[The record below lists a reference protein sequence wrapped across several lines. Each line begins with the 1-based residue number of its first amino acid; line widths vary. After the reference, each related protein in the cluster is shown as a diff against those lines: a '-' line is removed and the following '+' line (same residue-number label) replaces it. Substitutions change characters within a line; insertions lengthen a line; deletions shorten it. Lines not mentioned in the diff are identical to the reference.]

1 MFNGNNIEVKPTIEN
16 ENNIATT
23 NYFNINVN
31 FLKNLNVKINMA
43 NLKDMMNEDDDT
55 MPAPVTESEI
65 KFNNQVFD
73 VNSDHWNQI
82 FEKDPTPEKLFETY
96 LDSFENFLGTGL
108 YLFVAD
114 VRDGKHEFME
124 FQYEPGNAVGEPEA
138 CLTNKDVV
146 ALQKELNANQP
157 ELMFWMNFN
166 EWAEEMYYSNFADPT
181 NFLPDSP

>member
-82 FEKDPTPEKLFETY
+82 FEEDPTPEKLFETY

-146 ALQKELNANQP
+146 VL
-157 ELMFWMNFN
+157 
-166 EWAEEMYYSNFADPT
+166 
-181 NFLPDSP
+181 

>member
-16 ENNIATT
+16 ENNITTT

-43 NLKDMMNEDDDT
+43 NLKDMMHEDDDT
-55 MPAPVTESEI
+55 VPAPVTESEI

-82 FEKDPTPEKLFETY
+82 FEEDPTPEKLFETY

-108 YLFVAD
+108 LQMS
-114 VRDGKHEFME
+114 ETESMSSW
-124 FQYEPGNAVGEPEA
+124 NSN
-138 CLTNKDVV
+138 TNP
-146 ALQKELNANQP
+146 ATLLESQRLA
-157 ELMFWMNFN
+157 
-166 EWAEEMYYSNFADPT
+166 
-181 NFLPDSP
+181 